1 MGGAKPTA
9 FSSGCVRLLYSAKP
23 YSSPLS
29 LSPSLPGV
37 VISFSAMS
45 YSSNEGGSFV
55 IVTIDKEGDTNFDT
69 SIRLQTIDDTAIG
82 MAA

>member
-1 MGGAKPTA
+1 MLSLIPPL
-9 FSSGCVRLLYSAKP
+9 SPSL
-23 YSSPLS
+23 PLS

-55 IVTIDKEGDTNFDT
+55 IVAIDKEGETIFDT

-82 MAA
+82 MAV